1 MATTY
6 AIIGIVL
13 LILEVVVP
21 GFILL
26 PIGIAFV
33 LTAVIAYFIPSIEIS
48 LISLALLS
56 PLCFFMIK
64 KIFKKNS
71 APSVPTN
78 FDGLIGK
85 QGIVE
90 DDIPA
95 GDRGY
100 IKVYGDSWKVEGL
113 SSEALNK
120 GTKVVVSHVE
130 GTKIFV
136 RKV

>member
-6 AIIGIVL
+6 AIIGIIL

-26 PIGIAFV
+26 PIGIAFL
-33 LTAVIAYFIPSIEIS
+33 LTAIVAFFIPSLEVT
-48 LISLALLS
+48 LLALAIMAPVSFLI
-56 PLCFFMIK
+56 IK
-64 KIFKKNS
+64 KLFKKNN

-78 FDGLIGK
+78 IDGLVGK
-85 QGIVE
+85 QGVTE
-90 DDIPA
+90 ESIPA
-95 GDRGY
+95 GERGY
-100 IKVYGDSWKVEGL
+100 VKVYGDSWKVEGL
-113 SSEALNK
+113 VSEELPK
-120 GTKVVVSHVE
+120 GSKVVIDRVE

>member
-13 LILEVVVP
+13 LILEVVIP

-33 LTAVIAYFIPSIEIS
+33 LTGVVAYFFPAIEVT
-48 LISLALLS
+48 LIALAILA
-56 PLCFFMIK
+56 PLCFFAIK

-71 APSVPTN
+71 SPSVPTN

-85 QGIVE
+85 QGITE
-90 DDIPA
+90 EDIPA
-95 GDRGY
+95 GERGY
-100 IKVYGDSWKVEGL
+100 IKVYGDSWKAEGL
-113 SSEALNK
+113 TSEALPK
-120 GTKVVVSHVE
+120 GTKVVVDHVE

>member
-13 LILEVVVP
+13 LILEVVIP

-33 LTAVIAYFIPSIEIS
+33 LTGIVAYFIPSIEVT
-48 LISLALLS
+48 LIALAVLS
-56 PLCFFMIK
+56 PLCFFIIK
-64 KIFKKNS
+64 KLFKKNS

-85 QGIVE
+85 QGVVE

-95 GDRGY
+95 GERGY
-100 IKVYGDSWKVEGL
+100 VKVYGDSWKVEGL
-113 SSEALNK
+113 TSETLVK
-120 GTKVVVSHVE
+120 GSKVVVSQVE

>member
-13 LILEVVVP
+13 LILEVVIP

-33 LTAVIAYFIPSIEIS
+33 LTGIVAYFFPSIEVT
-48 LISLALLS
+48 LIALAILA
-56 PLCFFMIK
+56 PLCFFIIK

-71 APSVPTN
+71 SPSKPTN

-85 QGIVE
+85 QGVTE
-90 DDIPA
+90 EEIPA
-95 GDRGY
+95 GERGY
-100 IKVYGDSWKVEGL
+100 VKVYGDSWKVEGL
-113 SSEALNK
+113 TSEVLPK
-120 GTKVVVSHVE
+120 GTKVVVDHVE
-130 GTKIFV
+130 GTKIYI

>member
-33 LTAVIAYFIPSIEIS
+33 LTGVITFFVPSIEIS
-48 LISLALLS
+48 LISLALLA
-56 PLCFFMIK
+56 PLCFFIIK

-85 QGIVE
+85 QGVVE

-95 GDRGY
+95 GERGY
-100 IKVYGDSWKVEGL
+100 VKVYGDSWKVEGL
-113 SSEALNK
+113 TSEALNK
-120 GTKVVVSHVE
+120 GSKVIVSHVE